1 MLKLRITIIVISLA
15 LGLSASAIGQEPAKV
30 EFIIAEAAKRS
41 TEYIE
46 AFRNLLAVETKT
58 FEVFDKSG
66 AVKKRR
72 SVTSNF
78 IAYQLSKSDGEIVEY
93 RHVIAVDGRP
103 LENAEARAQDFFE
116 KIVDSESSAKELE
129 RIRKES
135 LRFDDEIQINGLTL
149 YQAVPLQPS
158 VRDSL
163 EIGLDRIEAYA
174 GRRVY
179 IISYRQKEPSPAIRV
194 NQNDNVM
201 RSRAAL
207 DYELGISSKKPLN
220 ARIRGTF
227 WIDTETFQIWRE
239 VRELTVRPDE
249 FVDDVVAER
258 TEFTYRSSEFSVLTP
273 SSIVHT
279 SYRIDRKSRSSV
291 KDVTATF
298 EYSKFTKPDV
308 EVRSADV
315 K

>member
-1 MLKLRITIIVISLA
+1 MIKPRIPIIFISLA
-15 LGLSASAIGQEPAKV
+15 FCLSSPALGQETASV
-30 EFIIAEAAKRS
+30 EIIIAEASKRS
-41 TEYIE
+41 AEYIE

-72 SVTSNF
+72 SVISNF
-78 IAYQLSKSDGEIVEY
+78 IAYQLSKSEGEIAEY

-103 LENAEARAQDFFE
+103 VERAEARAQDFFD
-116 KIVDSESSAKELE
+116 KIVDSGSSAKELE

-149 YQAVPLQPS
+149 YQAITLQPS

-163 EIGLDRIEAYA
+163 DMSLDRIETQS

-179 IISYRQKEPSPAIRV
+179 VVSYIQKAPSPAIRV
-194 NQNDNVM
+194 NQNDNVI
-201 RSRAAL
+201 RSPAAL
-207 DYELGISSKKPLN
+207 DYELGISSNKPLN

-239 VRELTVRPDE
+239 VRELTVKPDE
-249 FVDDVVAER
+249 FVDAVVAER
-258 TEFTYRSSEFSVLTP
+258 TEFSYQSSEFSVLTP
-273 SSIVHT
+273 SKIVHT
-279 SYRIDRKSRSSV
+279 SYRIDRKTKASV

-308 EVRSADV
+308 EVKGAEV